1 MSHSC
6 GYRKPIRYEE
16 RNAVAGSLPAQYSVK
31 EFIASSTPFLTP
43 SINSKS
49 PTTSLAAKG
58 LNSSSPPVFS
68 LIVPHQALNVWRPIP
83 AGHDVCTFQVVVS
96 AAAALRMKGADTTA
110 VPTTAAAVLSA
121 RRRPGCS
128 TVFCCRSL
136 RSVVILPPL
145 GLATNTVPVFAGDRM
160 LHARPTDRKP
170 SAAAVAKSIP
180 SLTLADAHLPSF
192 TQWRYRNNAR
202 KDVRLQESDQANH
215 RSAGNRV
222 PPQCSE
228 YWPQCMSPLM
238 GIVITCGAGDH
249 DGLGIDHLAHDTT
262 GRVGCHD
269 QNLVQVQLLSR
280 DSLQA
285 AKQSVG
291 CRVGAGE
298 KDAQP

>member
-160 LHARPTDRKP
+160 LHARPTNRKP
-170 SAAAVAKSIP
+170 SVAAVAKAVRFAQCRQIG
-180 SLTLADAHLPSF
+180 LTQSDSFAYPRLLSPTLTCPHLP
-192 TQWRYRNNAR
+192 R
-202 KDVRLQESDQANH
+202 
-215 RSAGNRV
+215 G
-222 PPQCSE
+222 
-228 YWPQCMSPLM
+228 
-238 GIVITCGAGDH
+238 GIGVTPGKTYACE
-249 DGLGIDHLAHDTT
+249 
-262 GRVGCHD
+262 RCPV
-269 QNLVQVQLLSR
+269 
-280 DSLQA
+280 
-285 AKQSVG
+285 
-291 CRVGAGE
+291 
-298 KDAQP
+298 